1 MLLVAVARVEN
12 SGMTWNAE
20 RTGLTSWGH
29 GPAMAEYVP
38 LTVTLPGPQ
47 LRAERL
53 DPAGGVAAPLAVTA
67 EAGGGGRS
75 VLHLDHQPSLWFLL
89 RR

>member
-1 MLLVAVARVEN
+1 MAVARVEN

-53 DPAGGVAAPLAVTA
+53 DPAGGIDAQLAVTVA
-67 EAGGGGRS
+67 AGGGGRS
-75 VLHLDHQPSLWFLL
+75 VLHLNHEPSLWFLL